1 MVKFVRDTMH
11 GFGDR
16 PHYEPRDLDSIFE
29 RIVADFLRGKY
40 GKVEFPISTDD
51 LTTLIETHV
60 SDLDQYADLT
70 GYGAS
75 VEGATVFSRSGKPK
89 VFISAQVH
97 AHENRLRTTLAHE
110 FGHVHLHA
118 YLIAMLDGQM
128 SLGFANQKPAAIACR
143 SDTIVAAKKTD
154 WREWQASYASGA
166 MLMPR
171 SHLQKI
177 VGEIQRLHG
186 IVGSIPATS
195 ANGQL
200 YIDTVVENFS
210 VSRDAARVRL
220 SILNFIGQE
229 AATSSLF
236 S

>member
-1 MVKFVRDTMH
+1 MVKSVRDTMH

-16 PHYEPRDLDSIFE
+16 PHYEPRELDGIFE
-29 RIVADFLRGKY
+29 KIVTDFLRAKY

-60 SDLDQYADLT
+60 ADLDQYADLT
-70 GYGAS
+70 GYGSS

-89 VFISAQVH
+89 VLISAQVH

-118 YLIAMLDGQM
+118 YLFAMLDGQM
-128 SLGFANQKPAAIACR
+128 NLGFANQKPAAIACR
-143 SDTIVAAKKTD
+143 SETIVSAKKTD

-166 MLMPR
+166 MLMPKTPLR
-171 SHLQKI
+171 QI
-177 VGEIQRLHG
+177 AGEIQRRQG
-186 IVGSIPATS
+186 IVGPVLAAST
-195 ANGQL
+195 NGQL
-200 YIDTVVENFS
+200 YIDAVVENFS

-220 SILNFIGQE
+220 SILDFIGQE

-236 S
+236 P